1 MSDIKNKYLVNSLV
15 GDYQKLTQDIM
26 MYENELDTRDRKWQE
41 IGGIKNPNF
50 REDRRKNFISNK
62 IENLTEQRNRIWSF
76 LSLQFKNNT
85 VIRDQN
91 FKRLSKLNEDLGRVS
106 KELKDK
112 RAARQTSQGFL
123 GKQMREYEILKY
135 QNSKDREL
143 IYLHTLGLITLII
156 CLGLMVSVVLG
167 RISQKNMIVGCGIIL
182 VLFLL
187 YLVKVVYVDNVNKS
201 IRYNNEVDFNKP
213 DGLREDDG
221 INADTQNNNNDG
233 SCNIV
238 EETRF
243 GPTKQEDEVMK
254 EIAEH
259 ANINDGECLAK
270 V

>member
-26 MYENELDTRDRKWQE
+26 MYENELDTRDRKWQT

-50 REDRRKNFISNK
+50 KEDRRKQFIDNK

-91 FKRLSKLNEDLGRVS
+91 FKRLAKLNEDISSVS
-106 KELKDK
+106 KNIKDK
-112 RAARQTSQGFL
+112 RETMQAAQGFL
-123 GKQMREYEILKY
+123 GKQVRDYEILKY

-156 CLGLMVSVVLG
+156 CLGLMISVVLE
-167 RISQKNMIVGCGIIL
+167 RITQKHMIIGCGIIL
-182 VLFLL
+182 FVFLL

-201 IRYNNEVDFNKP
+201 VRYDNEVDFNKP
-213 DGLREDDG
+213 EGVKGGLGTNNDSENNDNQG
-221 INADTQNNNNDG
+221 CVPEEEKPEFIPQADT
-233 SCNIV
+233 
-238 EETRF
+238 
-243 GPTKQEDEVMK
+243 DEVLQQIK
-254 EIAEH
+254 QH
-259 ANINDGECLAK
+259 ANVNDTTCLAK

>member
-50 REDRRKNFISNK
+50 KEDRRKEFISNK

-85 VIRDQN
+85 IIRDQN
-91 FKRLSKLNEDLGRVS
+91 FKRLTKLNEDLARVS
-106 KELKDK
+106 REIKEKNEEMQS
-112 RAARQTSQGFL
+112 AQGFL
-123 GKQMREYEILKY
+123 GKQVREYEILKY

-156 CLGLMVSVVLG
+156 CLGLMVSVVLE
-167 RISQKNMIVGCGIIL
+167 RISQRNMIIGCGIIL
-182 VLFLL
+182 FIFLL
-187 YLVKVVYVDNVNKS
+187 YLVKVVYVDNVNQS
-201 IRYNNEVDFNKP
+201 VRYDNEVDFNKP
-213 DGLREDDG
+213 KGVQEGNGVNR
-221 INADTQNNNNDG
+221 NNDNENNEG
-233 SCNIV
+233 CRK
-238 EETRF
+238 EETVEF
-243 GPTKQEDEVMK
+243 NPQGQKDEVLEQIK
-254 EIAEH
+254 QH
-259 ANINDGECLAK
+259 ANVNDTTCLAK

>member
-50 REDRRKNFISNK
+50 TEDRRKQFINNK
-62 IENLTEQRNRIWSF
+62 IDNLTEQRNRIWSF

-91 FKRLSKLNEDLGRVS
+91 FKRLAKLNEDLAKTS
-106 KELKDK
+106 KSIKEK
-112 RAARQTSQGFL
+112 REEMQSAQGFL
-123 GKQMREYEILKY
+123 GKQVREYEILKY

-156 CLGLMVSVVLG
+156 CLGLMVSVVLE
-167 RISQKNMIVGCGIIL
+167 RISQRNMIIGCGVIL
-182 VLFLL
+182 LVFLL
-187 YLVKVVYVDNVNKS
+187 YLVKVVYVDNVNQS
-201 IRYNNEVDFNKP
+201 VRYDNEVDFNKP
-213 DGLREDDG
+213 EGAEDGKGTNNSE
-221 INADTQNNNNDG
+221 NNNNQG
-233 SCNIV
+233 CV
-238 EETRF
+238 AEEEQPEF
-243 GPTKQEDEVMK
+243 NPQAENDEVLQQIK
-254 EIAEH
+254 EH
-259 ANINDGECLAK
+259 ANVNDSSCLAK